1 MRKKYFGEQYVFN
14 FIWEHADRE
23 GMWAGDCAT
32 VAEEFAVSEDAAYAV
47 LSELCDRD
55 RIQRIGEETYIVTR
69 WREPGEA
76 TEGESAR

>member
-1 MRKKYFGEQYVFN
+1 
-14 FIWEHADRE
+14 
-23 GMWAGDCAT
+23 